1 LLSYIIRRLIYMI
14 FTLLAVSVVAFI
26 IIQLPPG
33 DYLTSYI
40 MKLQS
45 SGTHVSQ
52 EEVAALK
59 KQYGLD
65 LPIYARYFK
74 WMWGMFHG
82 DLGMSF
88 TWNKPVSELIGERLM
103 LTIIISISALIF
115 TYAVAIPIGIY
126 CATHQY
132 STSDYAFTVIG
143 FAGLATPN
151 FLLAIVLMFIF
162 YKYFGLSI
170 GGLFSSQYVEASWD
184 LAGLAIPNF
193 LFALILIWIFYNYFG
208 LSVGGL
214 FSPQY
219 INVGWSIDR
228 FIDMLKHLP
237 IPIIVIGTAG
247 TAGLIRVMR
256 GCLLD
261 ELRKQYV
268 ITARAKGVS
277 ERTLLFKYPVR
288 VAINPIIST
297 IGWILPGIVSGETI
311 TSIVLSLPTVGPLI
325 WQALISQDTYLAGST
340 IMFLSVLTV
349 IGTFVS
355 DILLVLADPRIRY
368 E

>member
-1 LLSYIIRRLIYMI
+1 MLAYIARRFIYMI
-14 FTLLAVSVVAFI
+14 IILGVMSVAAFI

-33 DYLTSYI
+33 DYLSFYI
-40 MKLQS
+40 MQLRGQGVDEARIIAMRKL
-45 SGTHVSQ
+45 
-52 EEVAALK
+52 
-59 KQYGLD
+59 YGLD
-65 LPIYARYFK
+65 LPVYVQYFK
-74 WMWGMFHG
+74 WVKNMFHG
-82 DLGMSF
+82 NFGRSF
-88 TWNKPVSELIGERLM
+88 AWNKPVKDLIFERLP
-103 LTIIISISALIF
+103 LTIMLSLLTLIF

-126 CATHQY
+126 SATHQY
-132 STSDYAFTVIG
+132 SIGDYTFTVIG
-143 FAGLATPN
+143 F
-151 FLLAIVLMFIF
+151 
-162 YKYFGLSI
+162 
-170 GGLFSSQYVEASWD
+170 
-184 LAGLAIPNF
+184 AGLAIPNF

-288 VAINPIIST
+288 VAVNPIIST
-297 IGWILPGIVSGETI
+297 IGWILPAIISGETI
-311 TSIVLSLPTVGPLI
+311 TAIVLNLPTTGPLLF
-325 WQALISQDTYLAGST
+325 QALMAQDMYLAGST
-340 IMFLSVLTV
+340 AMFLAFLAV
-349 IGTFVS
+349 IGTFIS
-355 DILLVLADPRIRY
+355 DILLVWMDPRIWFEKQGGLKR
-368 E
+368 